1 MKESN
6 VYIDKLKTKSR
17 PATYPAR
24 FCWPPKWVQMV
35 PEWTISRLFRW
46 IALLLWLGM
55 QKTANEEEVWSTHWL
70 WERPGVKKFF
80 TYKEHKAMKASL
92 HCQNE
97 QETKRDDPD
106 GRPMIRKCGF
116 LMQRMRWNCRRHYF
130 PHADIA
136 YDEVSILMS
145 GRSMYKKQLRFKPIG
160 EGIQFMALAES
171 RGGKQ
176 YLFDF
181 ELDRNDAEKD
191 KVLQCLKRL
200 ASKLPEGSSNYRIAA
215 DNLFNSVNTCR
226 EIANIGHRIY
236 GTIRQIGAFQT
247 V

>member
-1 MKESN
+1 MGTPGPTYADEEGGTRSYQESLKDLKRTKLFFFEKYFDGWTQRRIVKESN
-6 VYIDKLKTKSR
+6 AYIDELKTKSR

-24 FCWPPKWVQMV
+24 FSWPPKWVQTV

-116 LMQRMRWNCRRHYF
+116 LMQRM
-130 PHADIA
+130 
-136 YDEVSILMS
+136 
-145 GRSMYKKQLRFKPIG
+145 
-160 EGIQFMALAES
+160 
-171 RGGKQ
+171 
-176 YLFDF
+176 
-181 ELDRNDAEKD
+181 
-191 KVLQCLKRL
+191 
-200 ASKLPEGSSNYRIAA
+200 
-215 DNLFNSVNTCR
+215 
-226 EIANIGHRIY
+226 
-236 GTIRQIGAFQT
+236 
-247 V
+247 